1 MLYTGES
8 ISAAEAFRCG
18 LVNRVVP
25 RDELMAEA
33 EKLARAIADGPPLAL
48 QAVKE
53 VVLRGLDLPLADAIR
68 FEAGFRAM
76 VGGTEDA
83 REGPRSLQ
91 REAEAAVQ
99 GSLTLRS
106 VRPS

>member
-1 MLYTGES
+1 M
-8 ISAAEAFRCG
+8 
-18 LVNRVVP
+18 P
-25 RDELMAEA
+25 RDGLTAEA

-83 REGPRSLQ
+83 AEGPRAFSEK
-91 REAEAAVQ
+91 RKPNYK
-99 GSLTLRS
+99 GR
-106 VRPS
+106 

>member
-1 MLYTGES
+1 M
-8 ISAAEAFRCG
+8 
-18 LVNRVVP
+18 NRVVP
-25 RDELMAEA
+25 REELMPEA
-33 EKLARAIADGPPLAL
+33 EKLARSIADGPPLAL

-83 REGPRSLQ
+83 AEGPRAFSEK
-91 REAEAAVQ
+91 RK
-99 GSLTLRS
+99 
-106 VRPS
+106 PSFKGR